1 MWNTILL
8 TMAIVALAFILLGI
22 KVIFVKG
29 GKFPNTHIG
38 ANKEMKKR
46 GISCA
51 LSTDSVDRSRKQLA
65 DLLKEKSTILIK
77 CLTGD

>member
-29 GKFPNTHIG
+29 GKCPNTHIG

-65 DLLKEKSTILIK
+65 DLLKEK
-77 CLTGD
+77 

>member
-22 KVIFVKG
+22 KVIFVKS

-65 DLLKEKSTILIK
+65 DLLKEK
-77 CLTGD
+77 

>member
-29 GKFPNTHIG
+29 GKFPNTHIV
-38 ANKEMKKR
+38 ANKEIKKR

-65 DLLKEKSTILIK
+65 DLLKEK
-77 CLTGD
+77 

>member
-38 ANKEMKKR
+38 ANKEMKKEVFH
-46 GISCA
+46 A
-51 LSTDSVDRSRKQLA
+51 HYQPTLSIVAGSNWQTY
-65 DLLKEKSTILIK
+65 
-77 CLTGD
+77 

>member
-51 LSTDSVDRSRKQLA
+51 SSTDSVDRSRKQLA
-65 DLLKEKSTILIK
+65 DLLKEK
-77 CLTGD
+77 

>member
-46 GISCA
+46 YFMRIINRLC
-51 LSTDSVDRSRKQLA
+51 
-65 DLLKEKSTILIK
+65 
-77 CLTGD
+77 

>member
-8 TMAIVALAFILLGI
+8 TVAIVGLAFILLGI

-29 GKFPNTHIG
+29 GRFPNTHIG
-38 ANKEMKKR
+38 ANREMKKR

-51 LSTDSVDRSRKQLA
+51 LSTDFIDQNKKQLT
-65 DLLKEKSTILIK
+65 DLLKEK
-77 CLTGD
+77 

>member
-51 LSTDSVDRSRKQLA
+51 LSTDSVDRNKKQLA
-65 DLLKEKSTILIK
+65 DLSKEK
-77 CLTGD
+77 

>member
-8 TMAIVALAFILLGI
+8 TMAIVAVAFILLGI

-29 GKFPNTHIG
+29 GKLPNTQIG

-65 DLLKEKSTILIK
+65 DLLKEK
-77 CLTGD
+77 

>member
-22 KVIFVKG
+22 FVKG
-29 GKFPNTHIG
+29 GKFPNTPIG

-65 DLLKEKSTILIK
+65 DLLKEK
-77 CLTGD
+77 

>member
-29 GKFPNTHIG
+29 GKFPNTDIG

-65 DLLKEKSTILIK
+65 DLLKEK
-77 CLTGD
+77 

>member
-38 ANKEMKKR
+38 ANKEMKKI

-65 DLLKEKSTILIK
+65 DLLKEK
-77 CLTGD
+77 

>member
-29 GKFPNTHIG
+29 GKFPKTHIG

-65 DLLKEKSTILIK
+65 DLLKEK
-77 CLTGD
+77 

>member
-8 TMAIVALAFILLGI
+8 TVAIVGLAFVLLGI

-29 GKFPNTHIG
+29 GKFPNMHIG
-38 ANKEMKKR
+38 ANREMKKR

-51 LSTDSVDRSRKQLA
+51 LSTDSTDRSKKQLT
-65 DLLKEKSTILIK
+65 DLLKEK
-77 CLTGD
+77 

>member
-29 GKFPNTHIG
+29 GKLPNTHIG

-65 DLLKEKSTILIK
+65 DLLKEK
-77 CLTGD
+77 

>member
-38 ANKEMKKR
+38 ANKKMKKR

-65 DLLKEKSTILIK
+65 DLLKEK
-77 CLTGD
+77 

>member
-8 TMAIVALAFILLGI
+8 TMAIVALAFILL
-22 KVIFVKG
+22 VKG

-65 DLLKEKSTILIK
+65 DLLKEK
-77 CLTGD
+77 